1 MGDFTRTS
9 NFNPNANFKSVRIG
23 SDCPVLEVE
32 LNEMQDIAEDKCREM
47 IRRYVGDG
55 LNGEGDFIY
64 NNGILTIT
72 NEGAFVDG
80 HIIDI
85 TKLQI
90 AVGNGQSVY
99 LKVWDKIITY
109 ADVIKYKGNQQEER
123 TVENL
128 LLDDRVKEETSRR
141 IQVAYDLSLTN
152 EDTSNNAKYLYLGR
166 VVNGRFAINTNVKSE
181 NSRTLVEK
189 FEAKVTQQVFTVS
202 GMFIPNTNAV
212 SVYRNGIFLMPNVD
226 FIEVSESQ
234 IQLQSPSKEND
245 EIIILYHKVQYALS
259 HKELHASTHHK
270 DGDDALDVKDLADKT
285 SIIDRIEKR
294 LTIKELDCGSFADAS
309 IPDAELFDGG
319 YF

>member
-32 LNEMQDIAEDKCREM
+32 LNEMQDIADDKCREM

-55 LNGEGDFIY
+55 LNGEGDFVY
-64 NNGILTIT
+64 ANGVLTIT

-85 TKLQI
+85 TQLQI
-90 AVGNGQSVY
+90 EVGNGQSVY

-109 ADVIKYKGNQQEER
+109 TDVIKYKGNQQEER
-123 TVENL
+123 TVENQ
-128 LLDDRVKEETSRR
+128 LLDNRVKDETSRR

-152 EDTSNNAKYLYLGR
+152 DDLSNNAKYLYLGR
-166 VVNGRFAINTNVKSE
+166 VVNGRFAINTTVKSE

-189 FEAKVTQQVFTVS
+189 FEAKATQQVFTVS

-212 SVYRNGIFLMPNVD
+212 NVYRNGTFLMPTVD

-234 IQLQSPSKEND
+234 IQLKTPSKADD
-245 EIIILYHKVQYALS
+245 EIIILYHKVQYAQS
-259 HKELHASTHHK
+259 HQETHASRHRK
-270 DGDDALDVKDLADKT
+270 DGEDALDLLDLSDK
-285 SIIDRIEKR
+285 SNLIKRIEDR
-294 LTIKELDCGSFADAS
+294 LAIKEVDCGSFADAS
-309 IPDAELFDGG
+309 TPDVEIFDGG